1 MPRLVRGGKWVY
13 GWVIPSLERVLPIPI
28 QAWRD
33 YGFEAGEQ
41 AIFLRGSRRSGGF
54 SISTPR
60 LLAGMFGG
68 IGGLES
74 RALGWGRFE
83 EGRNVSTPLE
93 LALESGVHLL
103 AVKGSR
109 SGLGFVAQGP
119 IYQTARLHPELEI
132 FCVEESLT

>member
-13 GWVIPSLERVLPIPI
+13 GWVTPSMERKLAIPI
-28 QAWRD
+28 QAWID

-60 LLAGMFGG
+60 LLACTFGRILG
-68 IGGLES
+68 SEVRTLGL
-74 RALGWGRFE
+74 GRFGKSRTVFMPQE
-83 EGRNVSTPLE
+83 ICLE
-93 LALESGVHLL
+93 PGIRLL

-132 FCVEESLT
+132 FYVEESLT